1 MHADKERTNKIKKA
15 SEYMDIKL
23 LGHLIIV
30 QEGKYLSFT
39 EAIFAG

>member
-1 MHADKERTNKIKKA
+1 
-15 SEYMDIKL
+15 MDIKL

-39 EAIFAG
+39 EAIFAGWWVPESISKVDVGR